1 MAVDAAST
9 LVALNKELE
18 SRGGLSTHRAGSVI
32 RTRFCILNSKPGGID
47 VATTG
52 KQLFTTLESNGT
64 LTVAIEDVT
73 FPDPTGNQVLV
84 KMEAAPIN
92 PSDLAILTGAADL
105 ENAEYSP
112 GKYVATMPEPF
123 NTGSKARH
131 GLKLPAG
138 NEGAGTV
145 VATGDGDRA
154 KALMGQRVACVP
166 GNAYSQ
172 YCIADAA
179 MCLPLGDY
187 SAEDGASGFVNP
199 MTALGFVENAKMD
212 GQNAILHTVGAS
224 NLGQML
230 TRICNEDGIG
240 LVNIVRKEDQV
251 ALLERLG
258 ASHIVNSSEDNFMH
272 QLRSAIDDTEAFYG
286 FDPIGGGKSVDSVFK
301 AMEQVAVNKMTEY
314 SRYGSNQQKRMFIYG
329 RLDTGPTILSPSYG
343 FGWTLSGW
351 LLFPFIQSVGVEA
364 VGRMRK
370 RVLENL
376 TTTFASQY
384 KKRVD
389 LEEMLTKE
397 AVTDYRAMRTGE
409 KYLVMPWK

>member
-1 MAVDAAST
+1 MS
-9 LVALNKELE
+9 
-18 SRGGLSTHRAGSVI
+18 
-32 RTRFCILNSKPGGID
+32 
-47 VATTG
+47 TTG

-84 KMEAAPIN
+84 RMEAAPIN

-123 NTGSKARH
+123 NTGAKARH

-145 VATGDGDRA
+145 IATGDGDMA

-172 YCIADAA
+172 YCIAEAA

-187 SAEDGASGFVNP
+187 SAEDGASAFVNP
-199 MTALGFVENAKMD
+199 MTALGFAENAKMD

-230 TRICNEDGIG
+230 TRICQEDGLG
-240 LVNIVRKEDQV
+240 LVNLVRKEEQ
-251 ALLERLG
+251 AKLLKGLG
-258 ASHIVNSSEDNFMH
+258 STHVVNTSGDDFMN

-301 AMEQVAVNKMTEY
+301 AMEQVAVGKMTEY

-329 RLDTGPTILSPSYG
+329 RLDVGPTVLSPSYG

-351 LLFPFIQSVGVEA
+351 LLFPFLQSAGA
-364 VGRMRK
+364 QTVGRMRK

-376 TTTFASQY
+376 TTTFASHY

-389 LEEMLTKE
+389 LEEMLTKD

>member
-1 MAVDAAST
+1 MS
-9 LVALNKELE
+9 
-18 SRGGLSTHRAGSVI
+18 
-32 RTRFCILNSKPGGID
+32 
-47 VATTG
+47 TTG

-64 LTVAIEDVT
+64 LTVAIEDVS
-73 FPDPTGNQVLV
+73 FPDPTGNKVLV

-92 PSDLAILTGAADL
+92 PSDLAILTSAADL
-105 ENAEYSP
+105 ENAEYSS

-145 VATGDGDRA
+145 VAVGDSDMA

-179 MCLPLGDY
+179 MCLPLGDHT
-187 SAEDGASGFVNP
+187 AEDGASAFVNP

-212 GQNAILHTVGAS
+212 NQNAILHTVGAS
-224 NLGQML
+224 NLGLML
-230 TRICNEDGIG
+230 TRICQEDGLG
-240 LVNIVRKEDQV
+240 LVNIVRKDDQV
-251 ALLERLG
+251 ELLKQLG
-258 ASHIVNSSEDNFMH
+258 STHVVNSSDDAFM
-272 QLRSAIDDTEAFYG
+272 QTLRSAIDETDAFYG
-286 FDPIGGGKSVDSVFK
+286 FDPIGGGNMVDSVFK
-301 AMEQVAVNKMTEY
+301 AMEQVAVGKMSEY

-329 RLDTGPTILSPSYG
+329 RLNVSQTTLSPSYG

-351 LLFPFIQSVGVEA
+351 LLFPFLQMAGMETM
-364 VGRMRK
+364 GRMRQ
-370 RVLENL
+370 RVLDTL
-376 TTTFASQY
+376 TTTFASSY
-384 KKRVD
+384 KRKVN

-397 AVTDYRAMRTGE
+397 AVTDYRAMKTGE
-409 KYLVMPWK
+409 KYLVTPWN

>member
-1 MAVDAAST
+1 M
-9 LVALNKELE
+9 
-18 SRGGLSTHRAGSVI
+18 
-32 RTRFCILNSKPGGID
+32 
-47 VATTG
+47 ATTG
-52 KQLFTTLESNGT
+52 KQLFTTLDADGT
-64 LTVAIEDVT
+64 LTVAIEEVS

-92 PSDLAILTGAADL
+92 PSDLAILAGAADL
-105 ENAEYSP
+105 ENATYTQ
-112 GKYVATMPEPF
+112 GKFVATMPEPF

-145 VATGDGDRA
+145 IAAGDGDAA
-154 KALMGQRVACVP
+154 KALVGQRVACVP

-172 YCIADAA
+172 YCVVDARS
-179 MCLPLGDY
+179 CLPLGDHT
-187 SAEDGASGFVNP
+187 AEEGASAFVNP

-230 TRICNEDGIG
+230 TRICQEDGLA
-240 LVNIVRKEDQV
+240 LVNIVRKADQ
-251 ALLERLG
+251 ADLLKKMG
-258 ASHIVNSSEDNFMH
+258 STHVVNSSDDDFMG
-272 QLRSAIDDTEAFYG
+272 QLRTAIEETGAFYG
-286 FDPIGGGKSVDSVFK
+286 FDPIGGGKTVDTVFK
-301 AMEQVAVNKMTEY
+301 AMEQVAVKQMTEY

-329 RLDTGPTILSPSYG
+329 RLDTGATMLSPSYG

-351 LLFPFIQSVGVEA
+351 LLFPFLQAAGQET

-376 TTTFASQY
+376 TTTFASHY
-384 KKRVD
+384 KQRVN

-397 AVTDYRAMRTGE
+397 AVTDYRAMKTGE
-409 KYLVMPWK
+409 KYLVTPWP